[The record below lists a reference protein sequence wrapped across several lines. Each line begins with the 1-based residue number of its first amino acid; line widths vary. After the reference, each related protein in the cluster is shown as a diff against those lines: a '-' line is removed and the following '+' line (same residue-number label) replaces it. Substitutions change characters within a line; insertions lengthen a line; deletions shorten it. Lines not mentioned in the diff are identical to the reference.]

1 MAYIPLSSQR
11 AIRHRANG
19 QCEYCQAQE
28 LIGVLLVVDH
38 IKPLSYGGETD
49 IENLCLACF
58 HCNSYKSDFRTG
70 IDLETQHESPLFN
83 PRLDRWSDH
92 FVWVA
97 AGLEMTGLTPIGR
110 ATISRL
116 RMNRPA
122 IVTARRAWIKA
133 GIHPP
138 PEIT

>member
-1 MAYIPLSSQR
+1 MPLRFRQVVR
-11 AIRHRANG
+11 ERANE

-28 LIGVLLVVDH
+28 LIGILLVVDH

-58 HCNSYKSDFRTG
+58 HCNSYKSDFRIG
-70 IDLETQHESPLFN
+70 IDMETRLESRLFN
-83 PRLDRWSDH
+83 PRLDRWAEH
-92 FVWVA
+92 FLWVA
-97 AGLEMTGLTPIGR
+97 AGLELTGLTSIGR

-133 GIHPP
+133 GMHPP
-138 PEIT
+138 RDTT

>member
-1 MAYIPLSSQR
+1 MAYIPLRFRKAVRQ
-11 AIRHRANG
+11 RANG

-38 IKPLSYGGETD
+38 IKPLSSGGETD

-58 HCNSYKSDFRTG
+58 HCNSYKSDFRIGT
-70 IDLETQHESPLFN
+70 DLETGFESPLFN
-83 PRLDRWSDH
+83 PRLDRWSEH
-92 FVWVA
+92 FLWAA
-97 AGLEMTGLTPIGR
+97 AGMELTGLTPIGR

-133 GIHPP
+133 GMHPP
-138 PEIT
+138 RAIT

>member
-1 MAYIPLSSQR
+1 MAYIPLSFRRAVRQR
-11 AIRHRANG
+11 AKG

-58 HCNSYKSDFRTG
+58 HCNSYKSDFRIG
-70 IDLETQHESPLFN
+70 IDLETRLESPLYN
-83 PRLDRWSDH
+83 PRLDRWSEH
-92 FVWVA
+92 FLWVA
-97 AGLEMTGLTPIGR
+97 AGLELTGLTPTER

-122 IVTARRAWIKA
+122 IVTARRAWIRA
-133 GIHPP
+133 GMHPP
-138 PEIT
+138 HEIT

>member
-1 MAYIPLSSQR
+1 MAYIPLSSRR
-11 AIRHRANG
+11 AIRQRAKG

-49 IENLCLACF
+49 LENLCLACF
-58 HCNSYKSDFRTG
+58 HCNSYKSDFRIG
-70 IDLETQHESPLFN
+70 IDLETRLESPLFN
-83 PRLDRWSDH
+83 PRRDRWSDH
-92 FVWVA
+92 FLWVDT
-97 AGLEMTGLTPIGR
+97 GQELTGLTPIGR

-133 GIHPP
+133 GMHPP
-138 PEIT
+138 PDIT